1 MLTDSEADTEAAR
14 LPGALANDSTA
25 NTKLSKTQLSKMY
38 QLQGFIFPYM
48 LDIALGKITSKAITM
63 HLVENN
69 KYLPQL
75 EKNIPKL
82 LLHSF

>member
-1 MLTDSEADTEAAR
+1 
-14 LPGALANDSTA
+14 
-25 NTKLSKTQLSKMY
+25 MY

-48 LDIALGKITSKAITM
+48 LDIALGKITSKSITM